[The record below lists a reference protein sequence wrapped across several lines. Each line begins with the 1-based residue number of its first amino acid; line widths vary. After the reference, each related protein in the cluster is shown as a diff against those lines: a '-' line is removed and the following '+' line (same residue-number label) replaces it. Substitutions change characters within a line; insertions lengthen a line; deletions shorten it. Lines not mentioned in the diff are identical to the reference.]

1 MQPTVTG
8 EEIIEMAERCGLFVT
23 GWQREKILRE
33 GPYLWNADE
42 PVRLWPEPRQ
52 PVQTRRAQRRRRS
65 RAERI
70 RARKPPQVG
79 YVVIVDELARQ
90 P

>member
-1 MQPTVTG
+1 MEITG
-8 EEIIEMAERCGLFVT
+8 EELIKMAERCGLFVT

-33 GPYLWNADE
+33 APYLWNADE
-42 PVRLWPEPRQ
+42 PVRLWPEPRE
-52 PVQTRRAQRRRRS
+52 PVQTRRVQRRRQT

-70 RARKPPQVG
+70 RARQRPQPG
-79 YVVIVDELARQ
+79 YFVIIDELPGQ